1 MTVETATTLLIPAVA
16 DQRTAMIPA
25 PQRAGLIASCRAW
38 LRWRND
44 ARALQGLEPHLAR
57 ETGAVLLQDVLAA
70 AGALAYFGGFL
81 LAIERALERL
91 AY

>member
-1 MTVETATTLLIPAVA
+1 MTFEIARSLLIPSVA
-16 DQRTAMIPA
+16 HQSTATVPA
-25 PQRAGLIASCRAW
+25 QLRSGLLARCGAW
-38 LRWRND
+38 LRRSND
-44 ARALQGLEPHLAR
+44 ARALQGLEPHLTR

-81 LAIERALERL
+81 LAIESALERL